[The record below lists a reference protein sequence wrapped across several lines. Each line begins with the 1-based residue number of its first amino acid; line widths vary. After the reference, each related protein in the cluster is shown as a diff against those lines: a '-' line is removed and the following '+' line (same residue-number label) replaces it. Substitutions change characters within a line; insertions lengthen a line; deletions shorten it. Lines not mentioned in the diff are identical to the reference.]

1 MVSHP
6 QLHLVLSS
14 STSQSPDMG
23 SLTLLCASDSSDRPA
38 TEIDVA
44 QIENRGRMAIM
55 SG

>member
-1 MVSHP
+1 MISVP

-14 STSQSPDMG
+14 STSQSPDAG
-23 SLTLLCASDSSDRPA
+23 SLTLLCASDSSDTPA

-55 SG
+55 SS